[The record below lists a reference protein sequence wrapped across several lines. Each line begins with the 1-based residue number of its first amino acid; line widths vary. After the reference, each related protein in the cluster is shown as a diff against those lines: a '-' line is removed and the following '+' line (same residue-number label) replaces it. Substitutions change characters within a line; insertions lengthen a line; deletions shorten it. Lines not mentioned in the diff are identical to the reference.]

1 MPTVAVKFR
10 GADLEDAFV
19 YRSSIYAWT
28 FDQTLRIYAISD
40 LEAVISRADP
50 ALGPAVT
57 YWLFH
62 SRGFGSTEMQRDL
75 VHREQL
81 VGDYSLELDLSA
93 VPFREVNVSADA
105 GSVMDMLI
113 YYNTLYLASDGG
125 LLAIDVSESIAIRE
139 SVPARRAVRAPCV
152 SASGGL
158 GAVAASCGRNGLH
171 ILFDAYNPD
180 ANMARKVSDLSLR
193 AEIGS
198 ATVVNHLSR
207 SELEF
212 LSGDTVER
220 PRVRGKILSE
230 VRDSTVDPD
239 SRRHIQG
246 EGEYPPDFSLWD
258 QARLVV
264 FNQQGVKSVGVSRRN
279 DLRGITRSRKL
290 YEGAVSRRVLS
301 ACRVGSAFV
310 VESPNSLT
318 LAQPSQSPMEIAT
331 GPVIGLRSYQSSMR
345 YLRLVTATSEQ
356 GLWLI
361 ALGPEVAKDEF

>member
-1 MPTVAVKFR
+1 MPTVAIQFR
-10 GADLEDAFV
+10 GADLEDVFV
-19 YRSSIYAWT
+19 YRSSVYAWT
-28 FDQTLRIYAISD
+28 FEQQLRVYAVSD
-40 LEAVISRADP
+40 LEAAVSRADP
-50 ALGPAVT
+50 ARGPAAS

-62 SRGFGSTEMQRDL
+62 SRGFGSTETQRDL
-75 VHREQL
+75 VHQDEL
-81 VGDYSLELDLSA
+81 VGDYALELDLSS
-93 VPFREVNVSADA
+93 VPYREVSVSAEA

-125 LLAIDVSESIAIRE
+125 LLTIDVSESDAMRV
-139 SVPARRAVRAPCV
+139 SVPARQAVRAPCI

-171 ILFDAYNPD
+171 ILFNAYDPD
-180 ANMARKVSDLSLR
+180 AKRGRKVSDLSLR
-193 AEIGS
+193 AEMGS

-230 VRDSTVDPD
+230 VRESTVDPD
-239 SRRHIQG
+239 SRRRIQG
-246 EGEYPPDFSLWD
+246 DSEHPPDFSLWD

-264 FNQQGVKSVGVSRRN
+264 FDRQGVQSVGVSRSH
-279 DLRGITRSRKL
+279 DLRGITRSRHL
-290 YEGAVSRRVLS
+290 YGAPVGRTVLS

-310 VESPNSLT
+310 VETPTGLT
-318 LAQPSQSPMEIAT
+318 FMQPSQPPMEIAT
-331 GPVIGLRSYQSSMR
+331 GPVIGLRSYQRSMR
-345 YLRLVTATSEQ
+345 YLRLATATSEQ

-361 ALGPEVAKDEF
+361 AFGLEAASDEF